1 MLPGLRRS
9 RHSRRLSRGH
19 LQLVDGGRLVCRGA
33 CQFADEVGRVD
44 RLDGLVRLRSR
55 LAFQNATRQ
64 VLCKARVRV
73 KVRVTVGVRVRV
85 RVTVRVR
92 VRVDPDSLQQVLC
105 CAVRGGAG
113 LWQGRAGREG
123 LSRDNRTISMCWPSG
138 SVSSSMSWLF
148 GSSCARA
155 SLAAAMAGRNASR
168 RPKTAHRRANSQ

>member
-73 KVRVTVGVRVRV
+73 KVRVTV

-92 VRVDPDSLQQVLC
+92 VRVTVGVRVRVDPVSTPHARF
-105 CAVRGGAG
+105 CAVQCVVVPDCGKAG
-113 LWQGRAGREG
+113 QGEKG
-123 LSRDNRTISMCWPSG
+123 
-138 SVSSSMSWLF
+138 
-148 GSSCARA
+148 
-155 SLAAAMAGRNASR
+155 
-168 RPKTAHRRANSQ
+168 